1 MAARKEKPIFKRLI
15 AQQTTEHPRGSEDD
29 YFDLLQRTM
38 AVSPWIEYRG
48 GNCPNISDQD
58 IATAS
63 EFARELI
70 QAKNFQEFAQ
80 IETAFIRRLLSR
92 TDVAQETTETLQP
105 RSKRLFW
112 LPTVQHMPRLFDPV
126 PHHRQDAARFFEY
139 AP

>member
-92 TDVAQETTETLQP
+92 TDVAQETET
-105 RSKRLFW
+105 
-112 LPTVQHMPRLFDPV
+112 T
-126 PHHRQDAARFFEY
+126 AASVKTTFLVADGATHATLLSTR
-139 AP
+139 PWQ